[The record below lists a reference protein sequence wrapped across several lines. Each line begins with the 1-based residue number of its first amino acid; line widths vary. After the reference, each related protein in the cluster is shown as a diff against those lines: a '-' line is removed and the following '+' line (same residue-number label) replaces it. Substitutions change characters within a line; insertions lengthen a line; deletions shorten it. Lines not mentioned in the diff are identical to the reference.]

1 MNLADERLKELADLS
16 LVANERALLRCRIA
30 ADFIHAGQYEAAR
43 EALGELWPGIG
54 ERPEVNKLPPVTAA
68 EVLLQ
73 CGVLTGWLGSARNVA
88 GAQEQAKDLL
98 SESLRKFH
106 SQGQF
111 KKVSEVQ
118 YELGMCYWR
127 LGAYDE
133 ARVILEEALRELAEQ
148 DDELK
153 AKVLI
158 RRTLVDI
165 WTGRYHDAWN
175 ILNQAASFFGSCND
189 AIKGRWHGQKGLVLR
204 RLATAEGREDYA
216 DRAIIEFTAAIHHYE
231 QAKHERYCATNL
243 NNLAM
248 LLYKLGR
255 YKEAH
260 EHLDRARLIFT
271 RLKDPGNLAQV
282 DDTRA
287 RVLVAE
293 QKYRDA
299 ERIIA
304 GAIKTFD
311 TGGESALLAEA
322 LTVQGVAWSRLGNF
336 EGSLHILRRA
346 VRIAQDSGAPTSAGL
361 AALTLI
367 EEHGAGRLSETEL
380 YSVYRNA
387 DELLKATQ
395 DAEDIKRLRACAQ
408 VVIWRL
414 AGVPLGGRDFSL
426 FSAVHE
432 LEARL
437 IGQALEEAKGSV
449 TGAANLLG
457 LRYQTFT
464 TILNTRHKRL
474 LKKRTPAKKRRR
486 SIIKKD
492 A

>member
-1 MNLADERLKELADLS
+1 MTLADARLKELDNPS
-16 LVANERALLRCRIA
+16 LTANERTLLRCRVA
-30 ADFIHAGQYEAAR
+30 ADFIHTGQYEAAR
-43 EALGELWPGIG
+43 ESLGELWRGVG
-54 ERPEVNKLPPVTAA
+54 ERPDVKKLPPVTAA

-73 CGVLTGWLGSARNVA
+73 CGVLTGWLGSARKVS
-88 GAQEQAKDLL
+88 GAQEKAKDLL

-111 KKVSEVQ
+111 KKVAEVQ

-133 ARVILEEALRELAEQ
+133 ARVILEEALTELGEQ
-148 DDELK
+148 DAELR

-158 RRTLVDI
+158 RRTIVEI

-175 ILNQAASFFGSCND
+175 ILNQAAPFFDSCGE

-204 RLATAEGREDYA
+204 RLATAEGRSDYA

-248 LLYKLGR
+248 LLYKLRR
-255 YKEAH
+255 YGEAH
-260 EHLDRARLIFT
+260 EHLDRAQLIFT

-282 DDTRA
+282 DETRA

-293 QKYRDA
+293 RKYRDA

-311 TGGESALLAEA
+311 TNGESALLAEA
-322 LTVQGVAWSRLGNF
+322 QTVQGVAWARLGNF
-336 EGSLHILRRA
+336 EDSLNILRQA

-387 DELLKATQ
+387 DELLKDTQ
-395 DAEDIKRLRACAQ
+395 DAEDIKRLRACAR
-408 VVIWRL
+408 VVMRRL
-414 AGVPLGGRDFSL
+414 AGVPLGGGNFSF
-426 FSAVHE
+426 FSAIQE

-437 IGQALEEAKGSV
+437 IGQALEASEGSV
-449 TGAANLLG
+449 TGAAKLLG
-457 LRYQTFT
+457 LKYQTLT
-464 TILNTRHKRL
+464 SIINTRHKRL
-474 LKKRTPAKKRRR
+474 LRKRTPAKKRLK
-486 SIIKKD
+486 SIIKKPE
-492 A
+492 

>member
-1 MNLADERLKELADLS
+1 MNLADKRLKELDDPS
-16 LVANERALLRCRIA
+16 LAANERTLVRCRIA
-30 ADFIHAGQYEAAR
+30 ADCIHVGQYEAAR
-43 EALGELWPGIG
+43 DALGELWQGVG
-54 ERPEVNKLPPVTAA
+54 ERPEVKRMPPVTAA

-73 CGVLTGWLGSARNVA
+73 CGVLTGWLGSARNVS

-133 ARVILEEALRELAEQ
+133 ARVILGEALTELGGQ
-148 DDELK
+148 DAELK

-158 RRTLVDI
+158 RRTLVEI

-175 ILNQAASFFGSCND
+175 ILNQAASFFDSCSD
-189 AIKGRWHGQKGLVLR
+189 SIKGRWHGQKGLVLR
-204 RLATAEGREDYA
+204 RLATAEGRADYA

-248 LLYKLGR
+248 LLYKLRR
-255 YKEAH
+255 YDEAH
-260 EHLDRARLIFT
+260 EHLDRAQLIFT

-282 DDTRA
+282 DETRA

-293 QKYRDA
+293 RKYRDA

-311 TGGESALLAEA
+311 TNGESALLAEA
-322 LTVQGVAWSRLGNF
+322 QTVQGVAWARLGNF
-336 EGSLHILRRA
+336 EGSLNILRQA
-346 VRIAQDSGAPTSAGL
+346 VRIAQDSGASTSAGL

-367 EEHGAGRLSETEL
+367 EEHGEGRLSETEL

-387 DELLKATQ
+387 DDLLKDTQ
-395 DAEDIKRLRACAQ
+395 DAEDIKRLRACARI
-408 VVIWRL
+408 VMRRM
-414 AGVPLGGRDFSL
+414 AGVPLGGSNFSF
-426 FSAVHE
+426 FSAVEE

-437 IGQALEEAKGSV
+437 IGQALEEAEGSV
-449 TGAANLLG
+449 TWAAKLLG
-457 LRYQTFT
+457 LKYQTFT
-464 TILNTRHKRL
+464 TILNTRHRRL
-474 LKKRTPAKKRRR
+474 LKKRTPAKQRKR
-486 SIIKKD
+486 SIVKKQ
-492 A
+492 